1 MPLCVTVLMLLILA
15 SSGLRETVAVQAYMA
30 ASPRPTWDHSPAQKC
45 SPGSMTS
52 GRAYPGRDRP
62 CIHCEA
68 YRMQQHPF
76 LRPPACSGVPQ
87 SQRRLAWDLIHIYH
101 GLQPSI
107 ERQQEEHI
115 IVQRRFDRWHAMSS
129 IRTCSA
135 VICFAVS
142 AVLSAGLHGGF
153 RLMYLGYR

>member
-30 ASPRPTWDHSPAQKC
+30 ASPRPTWDHSPARKC

-76 LRPPACSGVPQ
+76 LRPPACSGVPN
-87 SQRRLAWDLIHIYH
+87 
-101 GLQPSI
+101 P
-107 ERQQEEHI
+107 
-115 IVQRRFDRWHAMSS
+115 
-129 IRTCSA
+129 
-135 VICFAVS
+135 
-142 AVLSAGLHGGF
+142 SAGLHGTSSTYIMVCSPALRGSK
-153 RLMYLGYR
+153 RSISLCRGVSRDGML